1 MLGARL
7 WVVMARE
14 YLERVRTKWF
24 IVATVF
30 GPLVFGGLLF
40 VPPWLAARST
50 ASKDVARI
58 AILDGTGT
66 SLGIRVAAQLNGGPT
81 GDTSLTIVRAVQH
94 GRLAEAESL
103 ATRET
108 IAGPIRGYL
117 VLDGATLAGDS
128 ARYAGTNATSGPDM
142 ARIRQVVR
150 EQAMLLR
157 LERAGVDPFESAAI
171 THAHLTLDTQRIT
184 ENGRGGSAVVSAY
197 LALTVAMLLYVSIL
211 LYGQSVL
218 RSVIEEKQS
227 RVAEVVVSSV
237 SPITLLGGKVL
248 GVGAVGLTQMGIWM
262 ATSVALLHF
271 RTRLLGLVGLTAGP
285 TQLPEIPV
293 GGAVVLLLFF
303 VLGYAFYAALFAA
316 IASTVSNEQ
325 DAQQAQ
331 MPVVML
337 LVISAT
343 FIVPALN
350 APESALA
357 RVLGGLPFSAP
368 IVMPLR
374 MSVTSLSPIDIAA
387 SLCILA
393 GSCYL
398 AVRLAARVYRVGLL
412 MYGKRPSLGEVV
424 RWMRRAR

>member
-1 MLGARL
+1 MPGAKL

-30 GPLVFGGLLF
+30 GPILFGGLIF
-40 VPPWLAARST
+40 VPPWIAAHSK
-50 ASKDVARI
+50 ASSDVARI

-66 SLGIRVAAQLNGGPT
+66 TLGAHVAAQLNGGIT
-81 GDTSLTIVRAVQH
+81 GDTSRTIVRMVPH
-94 GRLAEAESL
+94 GALAAAESL

-108 IAGPIRGYL
+108 IAGRIRGYL
-117 VLDGATLAGDS
+117 VLDSATLAGES

-150 EQAMLLR
+150 EESMILR
-157 LERAGVDPFESAAI
+157 LENAGVNPFESAAI
-171 THAHLTLDTQRIT
+171 THAHLNLDTQRIT
-184 ENGRGGSAVVSAY
+184 PSGRGGSAVVSAY
-197 LALTVAMLLYVSIL
+197 LAITVSLLLYISIL

-237 SPITLLGGKVL
+237 SPVTLLGGKVL

-271 RTRLLGLVGLTAGP
+271 RARLLALVGLGANP
-285 TQLPEIPV
+285 MQLPEISV
-293 GGAVVLLLFF
+293 AGAVVLLLFF
-303 VLGYAFYAALFAA
+303 VLGYTFYAALFAA

-337 LVISAT
+337 LVISAV
-343 FIVPALN
+343 FLGPALN
-350 APESALA
+350 APESMLA

-374 MSVTSLSPIDIAA
+374 MSVTSLSPIDIGA

-393 GSCYL
+393 GSCYI

-412 MYGKRPSLGEVV
+412 MYGKRPAFREIL
-424 RWMRRAR
+424 RWMARAG